1 MKKTIILSTIAM
13 NRMAGGIERN
23 ITLISNYLSDKNYSI
38 NLITFDKSDATSF
51 YDINKNIN
59 WYKLGISQPH
69 YKYSLYNKIKLL
81 LKMRNLLKKP
91 QFKNSILIC
100 FHHGL
105 LLRFFVSTFALK
117 IKIVCSERNSF
128 KNI

>member
-1 MKKTIILSTIAM
+1 MKKTIILSTISM

-59 WYKLGISQPH
+59 WYKYFFHTL
-69 YKYSLYNKIKLL
+69 
-81 LKMRNLLKKP
+81 
-91 QFKNSILIC
+91 FFIL
-100 FHHGL
+100 
-105 LLRFFVSTFALK
+105 
-117 IKIVCSERNSF
+117 N
-128 KNI
+128 N